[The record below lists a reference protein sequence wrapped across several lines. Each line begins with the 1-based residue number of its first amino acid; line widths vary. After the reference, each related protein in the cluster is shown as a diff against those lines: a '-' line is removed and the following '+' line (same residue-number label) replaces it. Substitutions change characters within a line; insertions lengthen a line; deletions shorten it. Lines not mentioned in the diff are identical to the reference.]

1 MGIYSQAGGVKA
13 GAGSKRP
20 PLPVGFY
27 PMLMIEEIREFDGTD
42 PNKPG
47 AHYYAADLEVVS
59 DGAPAPRGTGG
70 TFLTQDAGALASFNL
85 RGIGAIKDFLGCV
98 FGYKEQADR
107 TAKIGEKEILASFAG
122 TGNALAGH
130 VVAAKVT
137 HSQTKDGFTICN
149 FEFSPVF
156 DSQGQP
162 MRIVPGSG
170 RPTGGAAAGAP
181 AAPPASAPA
190 APPASAP
197 PAPPPPVAAPPA
209 APPPPAGPPAG
220 WERHPDPTWG
230 AASWFHDPRTPG
242 SQPRQFPGF

>member
-1 MGIYSQAGGVKA
+1 MGIYSGAGGVKA

-130 VVAAKVT
+130 IVAAKVT
-137 HSQTKDGFTICN
+137 HSTTKNGDTICN

-156 DSQGQP
+156 DAQGQP

-170 RPTGGAAAGAP
+170 RPGASAAPAPAAAP
-181 AAPPASAPA
+181 AAPPALPTAPPAVPPPAPA
-190 APPASAP
+190 API
-197 PAPPPPVAAPPA
+197 
-209 APPPPAGPPAG
+209 PAGPPPG

-230 AASWFHDPRTPG
+230 GAGWFHDPRTPG
-242 SQPRQFPGF
+242 SQPKQFPGF